1 MDEEDKGMPKSC
13 LMDGDYCSETIEDY
27 NDEYIPYSLWLLMQQ
42 KKKQKM
48 MKRNELTDNK
58 L

>member
-1 MDEEDKGMPKSC
+1 
-13 LMDGDYCSETIEDY
+13 MDGDYCSETTEDY